1 MGYTILMGLFNM
13 NLTFDK
19 REKIDIILIVISTIS
34 LLTSFF
40 LSIDYLSW
48 IAIILCGTPIFKECI
63 EGLIKEFDLKAD
75 LLVSIAIIASIIIG
89 ELFAAGEIAT
99 IMTIGGFLEEYTV
112 KKSQRRIEELIK
124 ITPQIATRI
133 KNGIEEK
140 IPVENISIGDI
151 IKVLPGEQIPTD
163 GIIINGES
171 SVDQKTLTGESLPVD
186 KKENDEV
193 YSGTINLYG
202 SFTMKA
208 TKISQ
213 ESSLQKL
220 IKLIESSKPENARIV
235 RQADKW
241 ATLIV
246 VIAFTAALLTYLY
259 TFEIVRAVTILVVFC
274 PCALVL
280 ATPTAIMAA
289 IGNLT
294 KYGILV
300 KDGQSLEELAHV
312 DELIFDKT
320 GTLTYG
326 TPKVVKV
333 ISKDPKEMMYLAAS
347 LESKSEHP
355 LAKAIVKHY
364 NKKEL
369 AEVTGFNMHIGKGIS
384 GTINGSKI
392 VAGNEKHL
400 ELENITLKSDDKPKK
415 GEIIIYVAKDS
426 EIIGKILLRDTL
438 RKTSKETIWKLKGLR
453 IKTTLLTGDNEK
465 TAKSVARE
473 LKIRNVKF
481 NCLPEDKLEYI
492 EREQTLGHKVA
503 MIGDGI
509 NDAPSLRKA
518 NVGIAMGDIGSDIS
532 VEAANITLI
541 NDNIKDIP
549 HLIRIARKTVRIINI
564 GIGFA
569 LSINIIAMALA
580 ILGYLNPIEGALIH
594 NIGSVVVIVLSSS
607 LINYKTFAKSKKT
620 GLSKNLNKT
629 KLKKYKYKKHGG
641 F

>member
-1 MGYTILMGLFNM
+1 MGLIEM

-19 REKIDIILIVISTIS
+19 HEKINMISLAISAIS
-34 LLTSFF
+34 LLAS
-40 LSIDYLSW
+40 LILQIDYLSW

-63 EGLIKEFDLKAD
+63 EGLIREFDIKAD

-89 ELFAAGEIAT
+89 ETFAAGEIAT
-99 IMTIGGFLEEYTV
+99 IMAIGGFLEEYTV
-112 KKSQRRIEELIK
+112 KKTQGRIKELVNM
-124 ITPQIATRI
+124 TPQFATRI

-140 IPVENISIGDI
+140 IPVDDINVGDI
-151 IKVLPGEQIPTD
+151 IKVLPGESIPTD

-171 SVDQKTLTGESLPVD
+171 SIDQKTLTGESLPVD

-202 SFTMKA
+202 SFTMKT

-213 ESSLQKL
+213 DSSLQKL
-220 IKLIESSKPENARIV
+220 IKLIETSKPENAKIV

-246 VIAFTAALLTYLY
+246 VIAFISAILTYLY
-259 TFEIVRAVTILVVFC
+259 TFEITRSVTILVVFC

-333 ISKDPKEMMYLAAS
+333 ISNNPKEMMYLAAS

-364 NKKEL
+364 NKKEF
-369 AEVTGFNMHIGKGIS
+369 AEVNNFKMDIGKGIS
-384 GTINGSKI
+384 GSINGSKI
-392 VAGNEKHL
+392 IAGNKKLL
-400 ELENITLKSDDKPKK
+400 ELENIPLKYNNETKK
-415 GEIIIYVAKDS
+415 GESTIYVAKDC

-438 RKTSKETIWKLKGLR
+438 RKTSKETIRKLKGLR
-453 IKTTLLTGDNEK
+453 IKTTLLTGDDEK
-465 TAKSVARE
+465 IAKSIADE
-473 LKIRNVKF
+473 IKIRNVES

-492 EREQTLGHKVA
+492 KKEQNLKHRVA
-503 MIGDGI
+503 MIGDGV

-518 NVGIAMGDIGSDIS
+518 DVGIAMGDIGSDIS

-541 NDNIKDIP
+541 NDNIEDIP
-549 HLIRIARKTVRIINI
+549 HLIGIARKTVSIINRS
-564 GIGFA
+564 IGFA
-569 LSINIIAMALA
+569 LFLNILAMGLA

-594 NIGSVVVIVLSSS
+594 NIGSVVVIIYSST
-607 LINYKTFAKSKKT
+607 LISYRISHKNKKQ
-620 GLSKNLNKT
+620 SNDKNLNKT
-629 KLKKYKYKKHGG
+629 KLKKYNYKKHGG